1 MDLKGFGK
9 TSIIGIDEV
18 LRKISKRSQ
27 TTVKNEGGIH
37 YTPRIKKIIREHM
50 DEIYHNNYE
59 FCEKITFSAEE
70 QVMIDRLKVAT
81 EEVDGDLLI
90 SAIENTETIVPVLN
104 MLNDIVS
111 TYNKRKKVQD
121 KIQKEYINIS
131 ENKRNLNIKWFVYG
145 YTDDDDIRD
154 KMLKEFHEEGIICIR
169 DFMRINLSENRDLTE
184 IIRFIKWCSFD
195 IKEDVNNMFE
205 KLFKNDRT

>member
-1 MDLKGFGK
+1 
-9 TSIIGIDEV
+9 
-18 LRKISKRSQ
+18 
-27 TTVKNEGGIH
+27 
-37 YTPRIKKIIREHM
+37 M

-169 DFMRINLSENRDLTE
+169 DFMRIN
-184 IIRFIKWCSFD
+184 
-195 IKEDVNNMFE
+195 
-205 KLFKNDRT
+205 

>member
-1 MDLKGFGK
+1 
-9 TSIIGIDEV
+9 
-18 LRKISKRSQ
+18 
-27 TTVKNEGGIH
+27 
-37 YTPRIKKIIREHM
+37 M

-121 KIQKEYINIS
+121 KIQKEYINTVS
-131 ENKRNLNIKWFVYG
+131 YTHLDVYKRQGLDGAGSNQ
-145 YTDDDDIRD
+145 
-154 KMLKEFHEEGIICIR
+154 
-169 DFMRINLSENRDLTE
+169 
-184 IIRFIKWCSFD
+184 
-195 IKEDVNNMFE
+195 
-205 KLFKNDRT
+205 